1 MLFFV
6 LRAAGVIFLKPRKNL
21 GKVVVFAHQ
30 ELLRTASARACESM
44 KKLGKIDRWS
54 LQNPPRSVLDPS
66 KIDRGA
72 LQDAKKTDQKRERT
86 QQERKMRL
94 GSAQERK
101 IAPTWRQHIVRL
113 NRRRDGRASP

>member
-6 LRAAGVIFLKPRKNL
+6 LRATCAICLKPKKNL
-21 GKVVVFAHQ
+21 GKTVVFAHQ

-44 KKLGKIDRWS
+44 KKLGKIGRWS

-72 LQDAKKTDQKRERT
+72 LQDAKKPTRNENERG
-86 QQERKMRL
+86 KNAKC
-94 GSAQERK
+94 S
-101 IAPTWRQHIVRL
+101 
-113 NRRRDGRASP
+113 